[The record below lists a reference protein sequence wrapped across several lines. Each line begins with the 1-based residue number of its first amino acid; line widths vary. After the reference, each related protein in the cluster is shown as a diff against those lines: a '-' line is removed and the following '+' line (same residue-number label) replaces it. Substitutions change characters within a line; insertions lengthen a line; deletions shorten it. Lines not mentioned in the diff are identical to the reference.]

1 MTHMNAESIKKYD
14 LNRNKV
20 NVTLKPMITTT
31 SVSKYQNIALTK
43 FMFKIEVNTQRVD
56 MGQSIQEWTK

>member
-1 MTHMNAESIKKYD
+1 MNAESIKKYD

>member
-1 MTHMNAESIKKYD
+1 MTYMNAESIKKYD

-56 MGQSIQEWTK
+56 MGQSIQE

>member
-1 MTHMNAESIKKYD
+1 MTYMNAESIKKYD